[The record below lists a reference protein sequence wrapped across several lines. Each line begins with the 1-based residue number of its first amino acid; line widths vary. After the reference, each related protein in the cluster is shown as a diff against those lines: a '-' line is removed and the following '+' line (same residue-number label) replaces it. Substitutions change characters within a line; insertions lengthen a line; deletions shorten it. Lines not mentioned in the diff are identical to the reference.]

1 MESRL
6 AMYREWQ
13 IAQIKEMLPIA
24 RQLVTQLPADKH
36 NTLRAD
42 GVGWSI
48 VEVICHLRDFD
59 MVFLERAE
67 ATVRKE
73 YPELRFPDP
82 DRLARERNYNAL
94 DGHTA
99 IAQWE
104 AARRKMLGFFEGI
117 GEDDEET
124 WGRLGAH
131 PKRGPFSLNDQLML
145 IPRHDTQHLE
155 QIAGI
160 IKRGR

>member
-1 MESRL
+1 
-6 AMYREWQ
+6 MYRAWQ

-24 RQLVTQLPADKH
+24 RQLVTQLSAEQQ
-36 NTLRAD
+36 NRLRD
-42 GVGWSI
+42 NGVGWTV

-67 ATVRKE
+67 LTLREE
-73 YPELRFPDP
+73 YPQLPFPDA
-82 DRLARERNYNAL
+82 DRLARERNYNVL
-94 DGHTA
+94 DARTA
-99 IAQWE
+99 IAHWE
-104 AARRKMLGFFEGI
+104 ANRRRMLGFFEGI
-117 GEDDEET
+117 DLNDEEK
-124 WGRLGAH
+124 WGQLGAH

-160 IKRGR
+160 IHRGR

>member
-6 AMYREWQ
+6 AMYRDWQ

-24 RQLVTQLPADKH
+24 RQLVSQFPPEKQ
-36 NTLRAD
+36 NTMRAD
-42 GVGWSI
+42 GVGWTV

-67 ATVRKE
+67 LTLRKE
-73 YPELRFPDP
+73 YPQLPFPDP
-82 DRLARERNYNAL
+82 DKLARERNYNVLDARTAL
-94 DGHTA
+94 S
-99 IAQWE
+99 QWE
-104 AARRKMLGFFEGI
+104 AARRKMLGFFEGL

-124 WGRLGAH
+124 WNRMGAH

-145 IPRHDTQHLE
+145 VPRHDTLHLE
-155 QIAGI
+155 QIAAI